1 MTAVKIIPTKLKG
14 VVQVPP
20 SKSLAHRAII
30 CASLAKGVSRIDNI
44 EYSKDIQAT
53 IKAMKSLGTIIEEFE
68 NYLIIDGTTT
78 FTKQNSEI
86 DCEESGSTLRFMVP
100 ISIVEGNKVHFVGR
114 GNLGKRPLDT
124 FYEIFER
131 QNIGYMYKKDVLDLY
146 VIGKLKPDHYIIPG
160 NISSQFITGLLFALP
175 LLKGDSI
182 IEITSTLESKGYIDL
197 TLQMLSQYGIKI
209 INNDYK
215 SFVVMGNQEYQAH
228 DYRVEADFS
237 QAAFYLVAGA
247 IGNDVVLTD
256 LNLNSLQG
264 DKATLSIL
272 EAMGAKINVVSDG
285 IKVTGENL
293 SATQVDASQCPDV
306 IPVVSVAL
314 ALAQGKSEVINAKR
328 LRIKECDRIIATSS
342 QLNELGGSVV
352 ELSDSMTIRGV
363 SEFVGGNCSSF
374 ADHRIAMM
382 LAIAATRCN
391 QSVIIDNMECVDGE
405 ECEED
410 YRKDGKKTQRSKLEI
425 GKAIGV
431 VLGNLP
437 SGIKIDMDEVAK
449 EMKRRAPGQNKM
461 STARKE
467 ADNVEIMSGL
477 QDNITTGAPL
487 CGMIYNSDQH
497 SKDYSLLK
505 EKMRPGHSDYPAF
518 VKYKGFNDVRG
529 GGHFS
534 GRITAPIVFAG
545 AIAKQILAKK
555 GIYWWPYFKY

>member
-1 MTAVKIIPTKLKG
+1 MTAVKITPTKLKG

-53 IKAMKSLGTIIEEFE
+53 IKAMKSLGTKIEEFE
-68 NYLIIDGTTT
+68 NYLIIDGSTT

-100 ISIVEGNKVHFVGR
+100 ISIVEENKVHFIGC

-124 FYEIFER
+124 FYEIFDR
-131 QNIGYMYKKDVLDLY
+131 QNIGYMYKKDILDLY
-146 VIGKLKPDHYIIPG
+146 VIGKLKPDHYMIPG

-182 IEITSTLESKGYIDL
+182 IEITSPLESKGYIDL

-272 EAMGAKINVVSDG
+272 ETMGAKTNVVSDG

-328 LRIKECDRIIATSS
+328 LRIKECDRITATSS
-342 QLNELGGSVV
+342 QINELSGMVQ
-352 ELSDSMTIRGV
+352 ELPEGMIIDGV
-363 SEFVGGNCSSF
+363 NEFNGGNCSSF

-382 LAIAATRCN
+382 LAIAATRCS
-391 QSVIIDNMECVDGE
+391 QPIIIDNMECVE
-405 ECEED
+405 KSYPSFWED
-410 YRKDGKKTQRSKLEI
+410 YQS
-425 GKAIGV
+425 
-431 VLGNLP
+431 LG
-437 SGIKIDMDEVAK
+437 GIIDVINM
-449 EMKRRAPGQNKM
+449 
-461 STARKE
+461 
-467 ADNVEIMSGL
+467 
-477 QDNITTGAPL
+477 
-487 CGMIYNSDQH
+487 
-497 SKDYSLLK
+497 
-505 EKMRPGHSDYPAF
+505 EK
-518 VKYKGFNDVRG
+518 
-529 GGHFS
+529 
-534 GRITAPIVFAG
+534 
-545 AIAKQILAKK
+545 
-555 GIYWWPYFKY
+555 

>member
-1 MTAVKIIPTKLKG
+1 MTAVKITPTKLKG
-14 VVQVPP
+14 IVQVPP

-53 IKAMKSLGTIIEEFE
+53 IKAMKSLGTKIEEFE

-100 ISIVEGNKVHFVGR
+100 ISIVEENKVHFVGR

-131 QNIGYMYKKDVLDLY
+131 QNIGYMYKKDILDLY

-182 IEITSTLESKGYIDL
+182 IEISSTLESKGYIDL

-391 QSVIIDNMECVDGE
+391 QSVIIDNMECVE
-405 ECEED
+405 KSYPSFWED
-410 YRKDGKKTQRSKLEI
+410 YQS
-425 GKAIGV
+425 
-431 VLGNLP
+431 LG
-437 SGIKIDMDEVAK
+437 GIIDVINME
-449 EMKRRAPGQNKM
+449 E
-461 STARKE
+461 
-467 ADNVEIMSGL
+467 
-477 QDNITTGAPL
+477 
-487 CGMIYNSDQH
+487 
-497 SKDYSLLK
+497 
-505 EKMRPGHSDYPAF
+505 
-518 VKYKGFNDVRG
+518 
-529 GGHFS
+529 
-534 GRITAPIVFAG
+534 
-545 AIAKQILAKK
+545 
-555 GIYWWPYFKY
+555 

>member
-1 MTAVKIIPTKLKG
+1 MTAVKITPTKLKG
-14 VVQVPP
+14 IVQVPP

-53 IKAMKSLGTIIEEFE
+53 IKAMKSLGTKIEEFE

-86 DCEESGSTLRFMVP
+86 DCEESGSTLRFMIP
-100 ISIVEGNKVHFVGR
+100 ISIVEENKVHFVGR

-124 FYEIFER
+124 FYEIFEH

-182 IEITSTLESKGYIDL
+182 IEISSTLESKGYIDL

-391 QSVIIDNMECVDGE
+391 QSVIIDNMECVE
-405 ECEED
+405 KSYPSFWED
-410 YRKDGKKTQRSKLEI
+410 YQS
-425 GKAIGV
+425 
-431 VLGNLP
+431 LG
-437 SGIKIDMDEVAK
+437 GIIDVINME
-449 EMKRRAPGQNKM
+449 E
-461 STARKE
+461 
-467 ADNVEIMSGL
+467 
-477 QDNITTGAPL
+477 
-487 CGMIYNSDQH
+487 
-497 SKDYSLLK
+497 
-505 EKMRPGHSDYPAF
+505 
-518 VKYKGFNDVRG
+518 
-529 GGHFS
+529 
-534 GRITAPIVFAG
+534 
-545 AIAKQILAKK
+545 
-555 GIYWWPYFKY
+555 

>member
-1 MTAVKIIPTKLKG
+1 MTAVKITPTKLKG

-30 CASLAKGVSRIDNI
+30 CASLAKGVSKIDNI

-53 IKAMKSLGTIIEEFE
+53 IQAMKSLGTKIKEYE

-86 DCEESGSTLRFMVP
+86 DCEESGSTLRFMIP
-100 ISIVEGNKVHFVGR
+100 ISIVEENKVHFVGR

-131 QNIGYMYKKDVLDLY
+131 QNIGYMYKRDILDLY
-146 VIGKLKPDHYIIPG
+146 VIGKLKPDHYTIPG

-197 TLQMLSQYGIKI
+197 TLQMLEQYGIKI

-215 SFVVMGNQEYQAH
+215 SFVIMGNQEYQAH

-264 DKATLSIL
+264 DKATLNIL
-272 EAMGAKINVVSDG
+272 ETMGAKINVVSDG

-293 SATQVDASQCPDV
+293 SAAQVDASQCPDV

-342 QLNELGGSVV
+342 QINELGGAVV
-352 ELSDSMTIRGV
+352 ELPDSMIIRGV
-363 SEFVGGNCSSF
+363 NEFVGGNCSSF

-391 QSVIIDNMECVDGE
+391 QPVIIDNMECVE
-405 ECEED
+405 KSYPSFWED
-410 YRKDGKKTQRSKLEI
+410 YQS
-425 GKAIGV
+425 
-431 VLGNLP
+431 LG
-437 SGIKIDMDEVAK
+437 GIIDVINME
-449 EMKRRAPGQNKM
+449 E
-461 STARKE
+461 
-467 ADNVEIMSGL
+467 
-477 QDNITTGAPL
+477 
-487 CGMIYNSDQH
+487 
-497 SKDYSLLK
+497 
-505 EKMRPGHSDYPAF
+505 
-518 VKYKGFNDVRG
+518 
-529 GGHFS
+529 
-534 GRITAPIVFAG
+534 
-545 AIAKQILAKK
+545 
-555 GIYWWPYFKY
+555 

>member
-44 EYSKDIQAT
+44 EYSRDIQAT

-100 ISIVEGNKVHFVGR
+100 ISIVEENKVHFVGR

-391 QSVIIDNMECVDGE
+391 QSVIIDNMECVE
-405 ECEED
+405 KSYPSFWED
-410 YRKDGKKTQRSKLEI
+410 YQS
-425 GKAIGV
+425 
-431 VLGNLP
+431 LG
-437 SGIKIDMDEVAK
+437 GIIDVINME
-449 EMKRRAPGQNKM
+449 E
-461 STARKE
+461 
-467 ADNVEIMSGL
+467 
-477 QDNITTGAPL
+477 
-487 CGMIYNSDQH
+487 
-497 SKDYSLLK
+497 
-505 EKMRPGHSDYPAF
+505 
-518 VKYKGFNDVRG
+518 
-529 GGHFS
+529 
-534 GRITAPIVFAG
+534 
-545 AIAKQILAKK
+545 
-555 GIYWWPYFKY
+555 

>member
-1 MTAVKIIPTKLKG
+1 MTAVKITPTKLKG
-14 VVQVPP
+14 IVQVPP

-100 ISIVEGNKVHFVGR
+100 ISIVEENKVHFVGR

-131 QNIGYMYKKDVLDLY
+131 QNIGYMYKKDILDLY

-182 IEITSTLESKGYIDL
+182 IEISSTLESKGYIDL

-391 QSVIIDNMECVDGE
+391 QSVIIDNMECVE
-405 ECEED
+405 KSYPSFWED
-410 YRKDGKKTQRSKLEI
+410 YQS
-425 GKAIGV
+425 
-431 VLGNLP
+431 LG
-437 SGIKIDMDEVAK
+437 GIIDVINME
-449 EMKRRAPGQNKM
+449 E
-461 STARKE
+461 
-467 ADNVEIMSGL
+467 
-477 QDNITTGAPL
+477 
-487 CGMIYNSDQH
+487 
-497 SKDYSLLK
+497 
-505 EKMRPGHSDYPAF
+505 
-518 VKYKGFNDVRG
+518 
-529 GGHFS
+529 
-534 GRITAPIVFAG
+534 
-545 AIAKQILAKK
+545 
-555 GIYWWPYFKY
+555 

>member
-1 MTAVKIIPTKLKG
+1 MTAVKITPTKLKG
-14 VVQVPP
+14 IVQVPP

-53 IKAMKSLGTIIEEFE
+53 IKAMKSLGTKIEEFE

-100 ISIVEGNKVHFVGR
+100 ISIVEENKVHFVGR

-391 QSVIIDNMECVDGE
+391 QSVIIDNMECVE
-405 ECEED
+405 KSYPSFWED
-410 YRKDGKKTQRSKLEI
+410 YQS
-425 GKAIGV
+425 
-431 VLGNLP
+431 LG
-437 SGIKIDMDEVAK
+437 GIIDVINME
-449 EMKRRAPGQNKM
+449 E
-461 STARKE
+461 
-467 ADNVEIMSGL
+467 
-477 QDNITTGAPL
+477 
-487 CGMIYNSDQH
+487 
-497 SKDYSLLK
+497 
-505 EKMRPGHSDYPAF
+505 
-518 VKYKGFNDVRG
+518 
-529 GGHFS
+529 
-534 GRITAPIVFAG
+534 
-545 AIAKQILAKK
+545 
-555 GIYWWPYFKY
+555 

>member
-100 ISIVEGNKVHFVGR
+100 ISIVEENKVHFVGR

-131 QNIGYMYKKDVLDLY
+131 QNIGYMYKKDILDLY

-391 QSVIIDNMECVDGE
+391 QSVIIDNMECVE
-405 ECEED
+405 KSYPSFWED
-410 YRKDGKKTQRSKLEI
+410 YQS
-425 GKAIGV
+425 
-431 VLGNLP
+431 LG
-437 SGIKIDMDEVAK
+437 GIIDVINME
-449 EMKRRAPGQNKM
+449 E
-461 STARKE
+461 
-467 ADNVEIMSGL
+467 
-477 QDNITTGAPL
+477 
-487 CGMIYNSDQH
+487 
-497 SKDYSLLK
+497 
-505 EKMRPGHSDYPAF
+505 
-518 VKYKGFNDVRG
+518 
-529 GGHFS
+529 
-534 GRITAPIVFAG
+534 
-545 AIAKQILAKK
+545 
-555 GIYWWPYFKY
+555 

>member
-1 MTAVKIIPTKLKG
+1 MTAVKITPTKLKG
-14 VVQVPP
+14 VIQVPP

-53 IKAMKSLGTIIEEFE
+53 IKAMKSLGTKIKEYE

-78 FTKQNSEI
+78 YTKQNSEI

-100 ISIVEGNKVHFVGR
+100 ISIVEENKVHFIGR

-131 QNIGYMYKKDVLDLY
+131 QDIGYMYKRDILDLY
-146 VIGKLKPDHYIIPG
+146 VIGKLKPDHYLIPG

-182 IEITSTLESKGYIDL
+182 IEITSSLESKGYIDL
-197 TLQMLSQYGIKI
+197 TLQMLEQYGIKI

-215 SFVVMGNQEYQAH
+215 SFVIMGNQEYQAH
-228 DYRVEADFS
+228 NYRVEADFS

-264 DKATLSIL
+264 DKATLDIL
-272 EAMGAKINVVSDG
+272 DSMGAKINVVSDG
-285 IKVTGENL
+285 IKVIGENL

-306 IPVVSVAL
+306 IPVVTVAL

-328 LRIKECDRIIATSS
+328 LRIKECDRIIATRS
-342 QLNELGGSVV
+342 QINELGGLVV
-352 ELSDSMTIRGV
+352 EQPDSMTIKGV
-363 SEFVGGNCSSF
+363 NEFNGGTCSSY

-391 QSVIIDNMECVDGE
+391 QPVIIDNMECVE
-405 ECEED
+405 KSYPSFWED
-410 YRKDGKKTQRSKLEI
+410 YQS
-425 GKAIGV
+425 
-431 VLGNLP
+431 LG
-437 SGIKIDMDEVAK
+437 GIIDVINME
-449 EMKRRAPGQNKM
+449 E
-461 STARKE
+461 
-467 ADNVEIMSGL
+467 
-477 QDNITTGAPL
+477 
-487 CGMIYNSDQH
+487 
-497 SKDYSLLK
+497 
-505 EKMRPGHSDYPAF
+505 
-518 VKYKGFNDVRG
+518 
-529 GGHFS
+529 
-534 GRITAPIVFAG
+534 
-545 AIAKQILAKK
+545 
-555 GIYWWPYFKY
+555 

>member
-1 MTAVKIIPTKLKG
+1 MTAVKITPTKLKG
-14 VVQVPP
+14 IVQVPP

-53 IKAMKSLGTIIEEFE
+53 IKAMKSLGTKIEEFE

-100 ISIVEGNKVHFVGR
+100 ISIVEENKVHFVGR

-124 FYEIFER
+124 FYEIFEH

-391 QSVIIDNMECVDGE
+391 QSVIIDNMECVE
-405 ECEED
+405 KSYPSFWED
-410 YRKDGKKTQRSKLEI
+410 YQS
-425 GKAIGV
+425 
-431 VLGNLP
+431 LG
-437 SGIKIDMDEVAK
+437 GIIDVINME
-449 EMKRRAPGQNKM
+449 E
-461 STARKE
+461 
-467 ADNVEIMSGL
+467 
-477 QDNITTGAPL
+477 
-487 CGMIYNSDQH
+487 
-497 SKDYSLLK
+497 
-505 EKMRPGHSDYPAF
+505 
-518 VKYKGFNDVRG
+518 
-529 GGHFS
+529 
-534 GRITAPIVFAG
+534 
-545 AIAKQILAKK
+545 
-555 GIYWWPYFKY
+555 

>member
-100 ISIVEGNKVHFVGR
+100 ISIVEENKVHFVGR

-391 QSVIIDNMECVDGE
+391 QSVIIDNMECVE
-405 ECEED
+405 KSYPSFWED
-410 YRKDGKKTQRSKLEI
+410 YQS
-425 GKAIGV
+425 
-431 VLGNLP
+431 LG
-437 SGIKIDMDEVAK
+437 GIIDVINM
-449 EMKRRAPGQNKM
+449 
-461 STARKE
+461 
-467 ADNVEIMSGL
+467 
-477 QDNITTGAPL
+477 
-487 CGMIYNSDQH
+487 
-497 SKDYSLLK
+497 
-505 EKMRPGHSDYPAF
+505 EK
-518 VKYKGFNDVRG
+518 
-529 GGHFS
+529 
-534 GRITAPIVFAG
+534 
-545 AIAKQILAKK
+545 
-555 GIYWWPYFKY
+555 

>member
-1 MTAVKIIPTKLKG
+1 MTAVKITPTKLKG

-30 CASLAKGVSRIDNI
+30 CASLAKGVSKIDNI

-53 IKAMKSLGTIIEEFE
+53 IQAMKSLGTKIKEYE

-86 DCEESGSTLRFMVP
+86 DCEESGSTLRFMIP
-100 ISIVEGNKVHFVGR
+100 ISIVEENKVHFVGR

-124 FYEIFER
+124 FYEIFEH
-131 QNIGYMYKKDVLDLY
+131 QNIGYMYKRDILDLY
-146 VIGKLKPDHYIIPG
+146 VIGKLKPDHYTIPG

-197 TLQMLSQYGIKI
+197 TLQMLEQYGIKI

-215 SFVVMGNQEYQAH
+215 SFVIMGNQEYQAH

-272 EAMGAKINVVSDG
+272 ETMGAKINVVSDG

-293 SATQVDASQCPDV
+293 SAAQVDASQCPDV

-342 QLNELGGSVV
+342 QINELGGAVV
-352 ELSDSMTIRGV
+352 ELPDSMIIRGV
-363 SEFVGGNCSSF
+363 NEFVGGNCSSF

-391 QSVIIDNMECVDGE
+391 QPVIIDNMECVE
-405 ECEED
+405 KSYPSFCED
-410 YRKDGKKTQRSKLEI
+410 YQ
-425 GKAIGV
+425 
-431 VLGNLP
+431 
-437 SGIKIDMDEVAK
+437 
-449 EMKRRAPGQNKM
+449 
-461 STARKE
+461 
-467 ADNVEIMSGL
+467 
-477 QDNITTGAPL
+477 
-487 CGMIYNSDQH
+487 
-497 SKDYSLLK
+497 SL
-505 EKMRPGHSDYPAF
+505 
-518 VKYKGFNDVRG
+518 
-529 GGHFS
+529 
-534 GRITAPIVFAG
+534 
-545 AIAKQILAKK
+545 
-555 GIYWWPYFKY
+555 